1 MRMKNRTYL
10 ILGIVFLAIGITML
24 MTGAVSRTMA
34 YGDFVLAF
42 AFVALSAKAGKKSED
57 DKKDEEQPEED
68 KKTE

>member
-1 MRMKNRTYL
+1 MKNRTYL

-42 AFVALSAKAGKKSED
+42 AFFALSAKAGKKSED
-57 DKKDEEQPEED
+57 DKKDEVQPEED

>member
-1 MRMKNRTYL
+1 MKDEAKKYL
-10 ILGIVFLAIGITML
+10 ILGIVFLVVGITML

-42 AFVALSAKAGKKSED
+42 AFFALSAKAGKKSED
-57 DKKDEEQPEED
+57 DKKDEGQPEED